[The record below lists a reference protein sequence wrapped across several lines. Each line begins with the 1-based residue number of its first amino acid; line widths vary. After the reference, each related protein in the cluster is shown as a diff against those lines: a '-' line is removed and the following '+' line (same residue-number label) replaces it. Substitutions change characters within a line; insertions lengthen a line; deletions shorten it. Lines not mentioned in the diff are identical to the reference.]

1 MSEDAQRPA
10 GVARNVTIT
19 DPRALK
25 ALAHAGRNRILG
37 HLQAHGP
44 ATATDCAEV
53 AGLSPSACSYH
64 LRLLERYGF
73 VEEARDDQRTDGR
86 ERLWRAAVHGW
97 TSDVESL
104 ADPAEARAIDMA
116 LARVMLDASD
126 ENVLAWVDGAGDQ
139 PRAWR
144 DATLISNSTIVATA
158 EEVRALGRRIQ
169 ELLAPYLV
177 AGRGERPADARLVH
191 AALRL
196 TPAPQRPPA
205 S

>member
-1 MSEDAQRPA
+1 MSEDR
-10 GVARNVTIT
+10 RNVTIT

-25 ALAHAGRNRILG
+25 ALAHLGRSKILG
-37 HLQAHGP
+37 HLQVHGP

-64 LRLLERYGF
+64 LRLLEKYGF
-73 VEEARDDQRTDGR
+73 VEAARDEQRTDGR

-97 TSDVESL
+97 TSDVESIE
-104 ADPAEARAIDMA
+104 DPAEARAIDMA

-144 DATLISNSTIVATA
+144 DATLISNSTLVATA

-169 ELLAPYLV
+169 ELLAPYV
-177 AGRGERPADARLVH
+177 VTKRDNPPAEARLVH
-191 AALRL
+191 TAVRL
-196 TPAPQRPPA
+196 APAPQRPAA